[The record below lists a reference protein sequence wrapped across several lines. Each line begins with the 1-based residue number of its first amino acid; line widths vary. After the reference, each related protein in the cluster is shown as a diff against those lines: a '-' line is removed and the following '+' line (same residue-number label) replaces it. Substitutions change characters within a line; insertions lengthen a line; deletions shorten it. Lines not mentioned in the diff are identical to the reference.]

1 MTREEFAEF
10 LAKLKETKK
19 YGQDID
25 AFVKKYEHRNAYFYN
40 DGCIKK
46 ILASEKNLI
55 LTTDL
60 VNAALNLIGSDR
72 IENPKLVNPFIP
84 GELGYRSAE
93 PDILLT
99 NERKGN
105 IPRDRI
111 SIEVQHEHKSLFR
124 ERLVL
129 YVARLTSNM
138 VKTGDVPKL
147 DNLNIIS
154 FLFFDAF
161 AGSSNY
167 RQTIQLKNQEQMV
180 YFDNQTVTLIEVA
193 KFLKNSQRFANDNS
207 RLAQWLRAIDTLNRE
222 ADFSEFANDPI
233 FKLLQS
239 EVKLCNFSSRYL
251 MTVDMSDVDKA
262 IERYEEKREIAKK
275 MRDKN
280 VDISIIV
287 DTTDLSEEEIRAL

>member
-10 LAKLKETKK
+10 LAKLKKTKK

-25 AFVKKYEHRNAYFYN
+25 AFVKKYEHRNVYFYN

-99 NERKGN
+99 DERKGN

-111 SIEVQHEHKSLFR
+111 SIE
-124 ERLVL
+124 
-129 YVARLTSNM
+129 
-138 VKTGDVPKL
+138 
-147 DNLNIIS
+147 
-154 FLFFDAF
+154 
-161 AGSSNY
+161 
-167 RQTIQLKNQEQMV
+167 LK
-180 YFDNQTVTLIEVA
+180 
-193 KFLKNSQRFANDNS
+193 
-207 RLAQWLRAIDTLNRE
+207 
-222 ADFSEFANDPI
+222 
-233 FKLLQS
+233 
-239 EVKLCNFSSRYL
+239 
-251 MTVDMSDVDKA
+251 
-262 IERYEEKREIAKK
+262 
-275 MRDKN
+275 
-280 VDISIIV
+280 
-287 DTTDLSEEEIRAL
+287 

>member
-10 LAKLKETKK
+10 LAKLKKTKK

-25 AFVKKYEHRNAYFYN
+25 AFVKKYEHRNVYFYN

-251 MTVDMSDVDKA
+251 MTVDMSDIDKA

-287 DTTDLSEEEIRAL
+287 DTTNLSEEEIRAL